1 MHHHAYLD
9 WDDLTVPAGML
20 EELKLYYWNFYSEK
34 EKMKMSLSQK
44 ALALRGNAI
53 DEFIDLLTIEQETWI
68 QAERKKDKKKK
79 KKRNQQRKSP
89 NRQ

>member
-79 KKRNQQRKSP
+79 TKRNQQRKSL
-89 NRQ
+89 NTQ

>member
-9 WDDLTVPAGML
+9 WDETTVPAGML
-20 EELKLYYWNFYSEK
+20 EELKLYYWSFYTEK
-34 EKMKMSLSQK
+34 EKMKMSLCQR
-44 ALALRGNAI
+44 ALALRRKAI

-68 QAERKKDKKKK
+68 QAERKNDKNKK
-79 KKRNQQRKSP
+79 KKRNQERKSL